1 MCCLT
6 APRAGGETLGMHD
19 HRSETGRE
27 IGAGEQPPDRPRPWA
42 GSVRRSLK
50 AAVDLL
56 LPPRCLSCGALV
68 DHQGAL
74 CVSCWSGM
82 TFVSDPQCASCGL
95 PFDHNPGHD
104 PGHNMGQD
112 PGGDPGEEMLC
123 GACLREPP
131 PYDRARAVLRYDD
144 ASRRLV
150 LGFKHADRTEAAA
163 TFAAWMAR
171 AAPQLV
177 AESAVIAPVPL
188 HWRRLFGRRYN
199 QSALLSQ
206 ALAAQSRRPGL
217 PDLLVRRRATPSQG
231 RLSAAQ
237 RRRNVAGAFAVRAGH
252 GEVLRGRRLLLVDDV
267 MTTGATVRAC
277 ARAALAAGAEAVDV
291 VVLARAVRD

>member
-1 MCCLT
+1 MN
-6 APRAGGETLGMHD
+6 D
-19 HRSETGRE
+19 QSSE
-27 IGAGEQPPDRPRPWA
+27 IGAGERPLDRPRLWA
-42 GSVRRSLK
+42 GSVRRSLRV
-50 AAVDLL
+50 AVDLL
-56 LPPRCLSCGALV
+56 LPPRCLSCGTLV

-82 TFVSDPQCASCGL
+82 SFVSDPQCACCGL

-104 PGHNMGQD
+104 PGHN
-112 PGGDPGEEMLC
+112 PGHDRDGEMLC

-177 AESAVIAPVPL
+177 ADSAVIAPVPL

-206 ALAAQSRRPGL
+206 ALAAQNERPGL
-217 PDLLVRRRATPSQG
+217 PDLLVRHRATPSQG

-252 GEVLRGRRLLLVDDV
+252 EEVLRGRRLLLVDDV
-267 MTTGATVRAC
+267 MTTGATVAAC